1 MEGDILMTQIQSES
15 GGKVVISDEIIAT
28 IASKAALE
36 AEGVTGLGGFFA
48 SRATNKAIRKYLAKG
63 VNVAVNGDKVR
74 LAVAVSVKMGAKIH
88 EISKDVQ
95 ERVKSAIETM
105 TGLTVL
111 EVNIRVGAVSPEKR
125 RA

>member
-1 MEGDILMTQIQSES
+1 MTQIQSES